1 MISFFE
7 GNSLPKINKISFAA
21 TDCLIS
27 AFGDSALS
35 PEVWVQ
41 TENGRITAVISRFG
55 GRVNLTYMGGD
66 KTEIKDFLNIIGFSE
81 IFTEKGSAL
90 ALGFDNFSTFTVLKK
105 EARKQKDFSEIP
117 SLKGLYNALL
127 EGKDG
132 DVSLPSFEDFAAD
145 ISHRLRHG
153 GAVALLEDFGA
164 ALAFKSEFGGIIN
177 GISVKKGLRGR
188 GLGGKLLKNICEY
201 LNGDIFVCTNEKTAE
216 FYIKNGFEPYGLAVL
231 IRG

>member
-7 GNSLPKINKISFAA
+7 GNFLPKISKISFAA
-21 TDCLIS
+21 TECLVS
-27 AFGDSALS
+27 AFGGSALS

-41 TENGRITAVISRFG
+41 TENEKVTAVISRFG

-66 KTEIKDFLNIIGFSE
+66 KTEIKDFLNVIGFSE
-81 IFTEKGSAL
+81 IFTEKSSAL
-90 ALGFDNFSTFTVLKK
+90 ALGFDNFSAFTVLKK
-105 EARKQKDFSEIP
+105 ETTKQKDFSEIP

-127 EGKDG
+127 EGNDG

-145 ISHRLRHG
+145 VSHRLRHA
-153 GAVALLEDFGA
+153 GAVAVLEDFGA
-164 ALAFKSEFGGIIN
+164 ALCFCSENFGIIN

-188 GLGGKLLKNICEY
+188 GLGGKLLKEVCGY
-201 LNGDIFVCTNEKTAE
+201 LDGEVFALATDNTTE
-216 FYIKNGFEPYGLAVL
+216 FYVKNGFEVCDTAVL